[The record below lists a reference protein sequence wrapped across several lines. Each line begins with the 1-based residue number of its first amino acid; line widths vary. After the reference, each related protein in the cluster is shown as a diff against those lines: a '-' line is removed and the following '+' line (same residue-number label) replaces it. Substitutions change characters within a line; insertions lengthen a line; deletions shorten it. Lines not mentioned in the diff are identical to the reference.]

1 MHADEKKERILDV
14 TNFTEGGGT
23 IATGRLTRLSAT
35 DWRVCLMQLE
45 HSYESRMIQDVRVLL
60 TTNDMDLHIS
70 NRMRTSSECY
80 SEESFRGPLQI
91 VVVLNQQ
98 DDRLSIGTSVGG

>member
-1 MHADEKKERILDV
+1 
-14 TNFTEGGGT
+14 
-23 IATGRLTRLSAT
+23 
-35 DWRVCLMQLE
+35 MQLE